1 MDDDLIQTVRAQ
13 VAASNRSVGLS
24 FDEARMT
31 TAYSQ
36 ELVDQYRSAE
46 GAASAVA
53 AFRLEAFL
61 SEPTNH
67 PVDEHETKAIADAL
81 RARSVQRTLSLGMS
95 DLRIGLALHASGSF
109 DQKDVES
116 LVTSIQGIDDFS
128 VASEAPRLLPII
140 GTDFIQD
147 YLRST
152 ELFETGGMDG
162 PQRPLIREM
171 AVAAIS
177 NFNAAR

>member
-1 MDDDLIQTVRAQ
+1 MADDLIQTVRAQ
-13 VAASNRSVGLS
+13 VAASNRKVGLS
-24 FDEARMT
+24 FDEARLT
-31 TAYSQ
+31 TAYSKD
-36 ELVDQYRSAE
+36 LVDQYRSTE
-46 GAASAVA
+46 SAASGVA

-67 PVDEHETKAIADAL
+67 PVGEYEARAIADAL
-81 RARSVQRTLSLGMS
+81 RARSVQRASSLGIN

-109 DQKDVES
+109 DRMDVES
-116 LVTSIQGIDDFS
+116 LVTSMQGVDDFS

-140 GTDFIQD
+140 GPDFIQD

-152 ELFETGGMDG
+152 ELFETGGMGG

-171 AVAAIS
+171 AEAALG
-177 NFNAAR
+177 NFTAAR